1 MFPQKECFSGGAA
14 GVGEFARRV
23 RPSSMHSFA
32 QAVGYECQP
41 FATGMGGDVQVID
54 TDGLPLLCQCAA
66 NAAVMLRRLG
76 SVRQHLQTGAKI
88 NMASGCA
95 ELAIAL

>member
-1 MFPQKECFSGGAA
+1 MGGCRSQIGQLQRFHA
-14 GVGEFARRV
+14 FK
-23 RPSSMHSFA
+23 FA
-32 QAVGYECQP
+32 QVIGYECQP

-66 NAAVMLRRLG
+66 NAAEMLRRLG
-76 SVRQHLQTGAKI
+76 SVRQHLQTGAKT

>member
-1 MFPQKECFSGGAA
+1 MGGVSSNRP
-14 GVGEFARRV
+14 VGQLQRFHAFK
-23 RPSSMHSFA
+23 FA
-32 QAVGYECQP
+32 QVVGYECQP

-66 NAAVMLRRLG
+66 NAAVMQLRLG
-76 SVRQHLQTGAKI
+76 AVRQHLQTGAKI

-95 ELAIAL
+95 ALAIAL